1 MNHDQQHMIGMEDA
15 AGYLQR
21 MRDGLHDKLRVERY
35 LPPEAHDV
43 LDVGCADG
51 TLTLAIAAHHPSITF
66 LGVDLDAGFV
76 SLAREQQQATGLR
89 NARFQ
94 QVYLRELLARP
105 QRFDAILFASVLHEF
120 FTYGEGISSVVK
132 ALADAH
138 ELLRP
143 GGMIVVRDMILGSYA
158 RTATLRVAGMRARV
172 QDGSYAR
179 TLAEFEQQWGQITT
193 LSQLNHFAL
202 KYRYQENWA
211 RELPEN
217 YIGVSAEQYLQM
229 FALLGLQV
237 ESHDVYLLPYL
248 REHWAAELGF
258 DDDDL
263 NLLRSTT
270 LLVARKAENLTPAD

>member
-1 MNHDQQHMIGMEDA
+1 MNEGQQHMTGMDDP

-51 TLTLAIAAHHPSITF
+51 TLTLAIAAQHPSSTF
-66 LGVDLDAGFV
+66 LGVDLDAGFI
-76 SLAREQQQATGLR
+76 SLAREQQQTTGLR
-89 NARFQ
+89 NVRFQ
-94 QVYLRELLARP
+94 QLYLRELLARP

-158 RTATLRVAGMRARV
+158 RSATLRVASMRARV
-172 QDGSYAR
+172 EAGPYAA
-179 TLAEFEQQWGQITT
+179 TLADFEQQWGQITT
-193 LSQLNHFAL
+193 LDQLNHFAL

-211 RELPEN
+211 RELHEN
-217 YIGVSAEQYLQM
+217 YIGVSAEQYLQT

-237 ESHDVYLLPYL
+237 ETHDVYLLPYL

-270 LLVARKAENLTPAD
+270 VLVARKAGRPTPAD